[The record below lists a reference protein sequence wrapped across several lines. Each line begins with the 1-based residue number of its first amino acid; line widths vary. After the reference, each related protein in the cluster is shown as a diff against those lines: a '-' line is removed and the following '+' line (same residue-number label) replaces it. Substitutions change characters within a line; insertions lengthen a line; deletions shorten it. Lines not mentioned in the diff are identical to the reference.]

1 MNGTNAASAGGRSL
15 SALRDQRLT
24 LQVFAGTLCLS
35 AFLLFS
41 VQPMFARMVLPR
53 LGGSPSVWAVSMCF
67 FQAVLLLGYLYAH
80 GLNRF
85 VRPGPAILVHM
96 TLLGA
101 AFLALPIAL
110 GASEPPAGD
119 AYLWLVGVLTL
130 GVGLPFFAVSA
141 TAPLLQSWFSRT
153 GHPHASDPYFLYGA
167 SNLGSLAALVAYPI
181 LIEPL
186 FGLGLQ
192 SRLWSTG
199 FVLLAGA
206 ILFAGAILVAT
217 GGARDTKSAGEAK
230 AASPRPAW
238 RECAMW
244 IALAAV
250 PSGLLVAFT
259 TFLTTDIAS
268 APFLWVLPLALF
280 LLTFIMVFKEK
291 PTIPHEGLVTWLPRL
306 VAFAVIGLGLLGDMG
321 WYLGTV
327 FGLAA
332 FIATALVCHRELYL
346 KRPASEHL
354 TEFYLWMS
362 LGGVIGG
369 VFAAL
374 VAPQLF
380 NSILEFPLLMAAG
393 LLLRPAVLKAVG
405 SRPALM
411 SMAFA
416 VGIGLALL
424 LALDQ
429 LIAAGVLPPDMRI
442 KMVLV
447 VVLACGILLFS
458 DAPARQLASAA
469 LVVLALGIL
478 PFGKN
483 VGQAERSFFGVHR
496 VVESADGRHRLLFHG
511 VTMHGAMRVKD
522 ATDRPVAEPL
532 PATYYHPK
540 GTMARGIELART
552 LLGPD
557 AKVRIGIVGLGTGA
571 MACNGKPGDDWKFYE
586 IDPVVVSIAK
596 DASRFSFLSRC
607 TPTAPV
613 IVGDARLTLAKEQ
626 PAAFDYLVVDAFSSD
641 AIPVHLLTV
650 EALELYLAKLSD
662 KGVLA
667 LHVSNRHLDLPP
679 IVAAT
684 AAKTKAAGA
693 VYVFDLPEGPPFDVS
708 ASQVI
713 IIAKDKAALDAARAL
728 KGATLLKPGTTSAW
742 TDDYSNILGALID
755 KRLR

>member
-1 MNGTNAASAGGRSL
+1 MNGTNAAGLAGRSL
-15 SALRDQRLT
+15 TALREQGLT
-24 LQVFAGTLCLS
+24 LKVFAGTLCLS

-67 FQAVLLLGYLYAH
+67 FQAVLLLGYCYAH
-80 GLNRF
+80 GLNRY
-85 VRPGPAILVHM
+85 VRPGMAILVHM

-101 AFLALPIAL
+101 GFLALPIAL
-110 GASEPPAGD
+110 GNSEPPAGD
-119 AYLWLVGVLTL
+119 AYLWLVGVLAL

-153 GHPHASDPYFLYGA
+153 GHPHAADPYFLYGA
-167 SNLGSLAALVAYPI
+167 SNLGSLAALLAYPV

-192 SRLWSTG
+192 SRLWSAG
-199 FVLLAGA
+199 FVMLAAA
-206 ILFAGAILVAT
+206 ILFAGAILVAS
-217 GGARDTKSAGEAK
+217 GGARERDEKNAIVAVT
-230 AASPRPAW
+230 PRPAW
-238 RECAMW
+238 HERALW
-244 IALAAV
+244 VGLAAV

-291 PTIPHEGLVTWLPRL
+291 PTIPHAGLVAWLPRL

-321 WYLGTV
+321 WYLGTA
-327 FGLAA
+327 FGLLA

-346 KRPASEHL
+346 KRPAPEHL

-362 LGGVIGG
+362 LGGVLGG

-374 VAPQLF
+374 LAPQLF

-393 LLLRPAVLKAVG
+393 LLLRPGVLKSLTNRGALASVAIAVG
-405 SRPALM
+405 AGVAM
-411 SMAFA
+411 
-416 VGIGLALL
+416 L
-424 LALDQ
+424 LAIDQ
-429 LIAAGVLPPDMRI
+429 LIAASVLPPDMRI

-447 VVLACGILLFS
+447 VLLACGILLFS
-458 DAPARQLASAA
+458 DAPARQLSSAA

-483 VGQAERSFFGVHR
+483 VGEAERSFFGVHR

-522 ATDRPVAEPL
+522 AADKPVAEPL

-540 GTMARGIELART
+540 GTMARGIELARA

-596 DASRFSFLSRC
+596 DRSRFSFLSRC
-607 TPTAPV
+607 TPSAPIV
-613 IVGDARLTLAKEQ
+613 VGDARLTLSKEK
-626 PAAFDYLVVDAFSSD
+626 PASFDYLVVDAFSSD

-650 EALELYLAKLSD
+650 EALELYLSKLSD

-693 VYVFDLPEGPPFDVS
+693 VYVFDLPEGPAYDAS

-713 IIAKDKAALDAARAL
+713 LIAKDKAALEAAKAM
-728 KGATLLKPGTTSAW
+728 KGARLLTPGTTAAW
-742 TDDYSNILGALID
+742 TDDYSNILGAIIA
-755 KRLR
+755 KRLK